1 MSINF
6 ERRNDNELVSLKVV
20 WKLFVHNIQATFK
33 PTNSLSFRSSKLKDR
48 DPLLNQNNL
57 VYKIDCL
64 NCDGTY
70 IGQTKQY
77 LKSRI
82 YEHEYS
88 IRTKNSDCT
97 MLAG

>member
-1 MSINF
+1 M
-6 ERRNDNELVSLKVV
+6 
-20 WKLFVHNIQATFK
+20 
-33 PTNSLSFRSSKLKDR
+33 TNSLSFLFSKLKDR

-82 YEHEYS
+82 YEYEYS
-88 IRTKNSDCT
+88 IRTKNSECT
-97 MLAG
+97 MLANHSTNLSHNFDFSNPKILDKEHNFEKV